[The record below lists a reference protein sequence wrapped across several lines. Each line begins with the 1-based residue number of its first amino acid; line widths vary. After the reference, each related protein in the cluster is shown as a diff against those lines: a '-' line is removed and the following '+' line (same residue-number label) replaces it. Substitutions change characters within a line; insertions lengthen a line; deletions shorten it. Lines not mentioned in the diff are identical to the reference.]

1 MIRDRMKME
10 ISKYQKTRLSVSMRV
25 LENTV
30 YEMEEL
36 VRDSNG
42 RKTMTETVNNLTQ
55 RERDMI
61 LKRIVEIKESINYI
75 AEHLNLTRRKVEA
88 KNLILGAMTVERVNL
103 DEMKSKG
110 LRGYGEVP
118 DDLREFL
125 DPQVE
130 KMIALVDEI
139 CMAAEAISEKERI

>member
-1 MIRDRMKME
+1 ME
-10 ISKYQKTRLSVSMRV
+10 ISKYHKTRLSVSMRV

-103 DEMKSKG
+103 DEM
-110 LRGYGEVP
+110 
-118 DDLREFL
+118 
-125 DPQVE
+125 
-130 KMIALVDEI
+130 
-139 CMAAEAISEKERI
+139 

>member
-10 ISKYQKTRLSVSMRV
+10 ISKYHKTRLSVSMRV

-110 LRGYGEVP
+110 LRVYGEVP

-125 DPQVE
+125 DPQAE

-139 CMAAEAISEKERI
+139 CMAAEGISEKERI

>member
-1 MIRDRMKME
+1 MKIK
-10 ISKYQKTRLSVSMRV
+10 ISKNHKTRLSVLMQV

-36 VRDSNG
+36 VRDSN
-42 RKTMTETVNNLTQ
+42 RRRTMTETVNNLTQ

-61 LKRIVEIKESINYI
+61 LNCIVEIKESINYI
-75 AEHLNLTRRKVEA
+75 AEHLNLTRKKVEA

-103 DEMKSKG
+103 DEMMSKE

-118 DDLREFL
+118 VDLRDFL

-139 CMAAEAISEKERI
+139 CIAVEAISEKEQI

>member
-1 MIRDRMKME
+1 
-10 ISKYQKTRLSVSMRV
+10 
-25 LENTV
+25 
-30 YEMEEL
+30 MEEL

-110 LRGYGEVP
+110 LRVYGEVP

-139 CMAAEAISEKERI
+139 CMAAEGISEKERI